1 VFKLVVVSDE
11 GISPL
16 TKAVVDNEE
25 LVEPAGDVG
34 NEGDW
39 SNVEVVVIDSLIT
52 TDIIYK
58 DRENPYKSERIVC
71 RRFSKSTNQQSN
83 LMFLQQEPRH

>member
-25 LVEPAGDVG
+25 SNEPAGDVG

-39 SNVEVVVIDSLIT
+39 SNVEVVSL
-52 TDIIYK
+52 
-58 DRENPYKSERIVC
+58 E
-71 RRFSKSTNQQSN
+71 
-83 LMFLQQEPRH
+83 